1 MTVKIGFGLVTAQ
14 LPPWAEHTV
23 AEEYADTLAMTRT
36 AERLGFDSIW
46 VSEHHVAE
54 DGYLP
59 SALPLLAAMGAV
71 TDTLTLGTAIVLSPF
86 HNPLRFAEDAA
97 VVDAISGGG
106 RLVLG
111 LGTGWRRR
119 EFETFELSTR
129 DRAPGMVRLVD
140 VCRRA
145 WGSPVDGDEASAATP
160 KPVQPI
166 PLLLGGT
173 VPAAIDRA
181 GRIADGYIGSPQND
195 IDAFRAAVGRFD
207 AAALAAGRDPATL
220 KLALHVNA
228 WISADGQIPAAV
240 TRAMWHQIGT
250 YMRWHAEDDGAPV
263 GGEPPALD
271 LDRLRTRTVFGTPD
285 DVVEQLTP
293 WIEEFADREL
303 HFIFR
308 LHYPGMRLADAEP
321 AMNVF
326 AEAAAPRL
334 RAVAP
339 RTAGVRPRDAV
350 GRR

>member
-1 MTVKIGFGLVTAQ
+1 MSIKIGFGLVTAQ
-14 LPPWAEHTV
+14 VPPWAKHTV
-23 AEEYADTLAMTRT
+23 AEEYAETLAMTRM

-46 VSEHHVAE
+46 VSEHHIAE

-71 TDTLTLGTAIVLSPF
+71 TDGITLGTGIVLGPF
-86 HNPLRFAEDAA
+86 HDPLRFAEDCA

-106 RLVLG
+106 RLIVG
-111 LGTGWRRR
+111 LGAGWRKR
-119 EFETFELSTR
+119 EFAAFGLSTGE
-129 DRAPGMVRLVD
+129 RASRTASLVE

-145 WGSPVDGDEASAATP
+145 WGSPIAGDEVSAATP
-160 KPVQPI
+160 KPIRPI

-181 GRIADGYIGSPQND
+181 GALADGYIGSPQND
-195 IDAFRAAVGRFD
+195 INAFRTAVDRFD

-220 KLALHVNA
+220 TLALHVNA
-228 WISADGQIPAAV
+228 WISTDGQIPAAV

-271 LDRLRTRTVFGTPD
+271 LDRLRARTVFGTPD
-285 DVVEQLTP
+285 QVVEQVTP
-293 WIEEFADREL
+293 WIEQFGDREL

-308 LHYPGMRLADAEP
+308 LHYPGMRLSDAEP

-334 RAVAP
+334 RAVTPHPAE
-339 RTAGVRPRDAV
+339 VRPRDVV

>member
-1 MTVKIGFGLVTAQ
+1 MSVKIGFGLVTAQ
-14 LPPWAEHTV
+14 LPPWAGHTV
-23 AEEYADTLAMTRT
+23 AQEYADALAMTRM

-46 VSEHHVAE
+46 VSEHHIAE

-59 SALPLLAAMGAV
+59 SALPLLAAMAAV
-71 TDTLTLGTAIVLSPF
+71 TETVTLGTAIALTPF
-86 HNPLRFAEDAA
+86 HDPLRFAEDAA
-97 VVDAISGGG
+97 VVDAIAGGG

-111 LGTGWRRR
+111 LGTGWRTR
-119 EFETFELSTR
+119 EFAAFGLQSR
-129 DRAPGMVRLVD
+129 DRAPSMTRLVD

-145 WGSPVDGDEASAATP
+145 WGNPIPGDDVSAATP

-173 VPAAIDRA
+173 APAPIERA

-195 IDAFRAAVGRFD
+195 IDAFRAAVDRFD
-207 AAALAAGRDPATL
+207 EAALAAGRDPATL

-228 WISADGQIPAAV
+228 WISADGEIPDAV

-271 LDRLRTRTVFGTPD
+271 LDRLRARTVFGTPD
-285 DVVEQLTP
+285 QVVEQVTP
-293 WIEEFADREL
+293 WIEQFGDREL

-308 LHYPGMRLADAEP
+308 LHYPGMRLSDAEP

-334 RAVAP
+334 RAVTPHPAE
-339 RTAGVRPRDAV
+339 VRPRDAV